1 VLNSAF
7 CAGLNV
13 AVSVALMFILQ
24 PWIEKPVKN
33 WLIFT
38 KTGETGLVS
47 LVLGKPVGAIFGQNK
62 I

>member
-1 VLNSAF
+1 
-7 CAGLNV
+7 
-13 AVSVALMFILQ
+13 MFILQ